1 DRSGYWRNKSEGPQS
16 VYFVA
21 HGYAMVVIDVRGTGA
36 STGMW
41 SGPFSRDEIADNRS
55 IVDWVVAQ
63 PWCNGNIG
71 AIGTSY
77 EGGAAQFL
85 AVSGHPA
92 VKAVIPRFQ
101 EFDEYTDLAFPGGIF
116 ADSPVKR
123 WQETIQK
130 LDNSHDVKP
139 VDEDKNSRLLRDA
152 IKDHSRNIDVYKS
165 ALKITY
171 RDDKSDAR
179 GQTLDTISVPAHQKE
194 IEQSRAAIYG
204 WG

>member
-1 DRSGYWRNKSEGPQS
+1 
-16 VYFVA
+16 
-21 HGYAMVVIDVRGTGA
+21 
-36 STGMW
+36 
-41 SGPFSRDEIADNRS
+41 
-55 IVDWVVAQ
+55 
-63 PWCNGNIG
+63 
-71 AIGTSY
+71 
-77 EGGAAQFL
+77 
-85 AVSGHPA
+85 
-92 VKAVIPRFQ
+92 
-101 EFDEYTDLAFPGGIF
+101 EYTDLAFPGGIF

-204 WG
+204 WGSWMDATTADGVIRRFLTFNNPQKVMIGAWNHGGSQNSSPYPPNFRGNVPQLAECLRYFDY